1 MAQLRFKWLLFF
13 SGVLLF
19 GCEQSLSGGATL
31 AVPIMS
37 CPQFE
42 VEVLKCVEKKT
53 FQNSDVVKMFSVVN
67 EQLKIAT
74 IVEQQKI
81 CRDITLFWQAACGVA
96 Q

>member
-1 MAQLRFKWLLFF
+1 
-13 SGVLLF
+13 
-19 GCEQSLSGGATL
+19 
-31 AVPIMS
+31 MS
-37 CPQFE
+37 CQQFE
-42 VEVLKCVEKKT
+42 FQVLKCVEKKM
-53 FQNSDVVKMFSVVN
+53 FQNSEVVKMVAVVN